1 MKIKF
6 YILLSVIIQNV
17 FIFSTIQYGIFFAVI
32 SSMITSET
40 SKKIF
45 VVDSRKQS
53 LKKILAEI
61 GFNSL
66 ENIHPETLLEEIK
79 AFKPS
84 LIVGDFYGDIQ
95 ESLIS
100 ALRKD
105 LYLGNIPVILCAD
118 KKNITRVIRKINGN
132 VNDYLVKPFRTEELN
147 ARIERVLTRHEK
159 LLNTN
164 PLSHLPGNISIKAKV
179 SELNDQKKDYAVVY
193 MDVDHFKPFND
204 YYGYSR
210 GDDVIRFVADLCRKY
225 SQGTENSPSS
235 YFAGHI
241 GGDDFVIIHPRETI
255 HTYCEAFIR
264 EFDEKIKDFYNTQ
277 DLKRGYIRIQN
288 RKGKIERFPVMSISL
303 AVVCIDAL
311 HPLHYGEI
319 SLRGS
324 EIKKYLKSF
333 KGSHYLIDRRILKTK
348 AKAA

>member
-1 MKIKF
+1 M
-6 YILLSVIIQNV
+6 N
-17 FIFSTIQYGIFFAVI
+17 
-32 SSMITSET
+32 TSEN

-45 VVDSRKQS
+45 IVDSQS
-53 LKKILAEI
+53 QNLKKILSEI

-66 ENIHPETLLEEIK
+66 ENSDPRRLLEEIK
-79 AFKPS
+79 AFKPH
-84 LIVGDFYGDIQ
+84 LILGDFYGTIQ
-95 ESLIS
+95 ESLITE
-100 ALRKD
+100 LRKD

-132 VNDYLVKPFRTEELN
+132 VNDYLVKPFKMEELN

-179 SELNDQKKDYAVVY
+179 LELNEHKKDYAVVY
-193 MDVDHFKPFND
+193 MDLDHFKPFND
-204 YYGYSR
+204 FYGYSR

-225 SQGTENSPSS
+225 SQGTEANPSS

-241 GGDDFVIIHPRETI
+241 GGDDFVIIHPKETI
-255 HTYCEAFIR
+255 HSYCEDFIK
-264 EFDEKIKDFYNTQ
+264 EFDEKIKEFYNPK
-277 DLKRGYIRIQN
+277 DLKKGFIRIQN
-288 RKGKIERFPVMSISL
+288 RKGIIERFPLMSISL

-311 HPLHYGEI
+311 QPLHYGEI

-333 KGSHYLIDRRILKTK
+333 KGSHYLIDRRTLKVK

>member
-1 MKIKF
+1 M
-6 YILLSVIIQNV
+6 N
-17 FIFSTIQYGIFFAVI
+17 I
-32 SSMITSET
+32 SEA

-45 VVDSRKQS
+45 VVDSRRQN
-53 LKKILAEI
+53 LKKILSEI

-66 ENIHPETLLEEIK
+66 ENSNPANLLEEVK
-79 AFKPS
+79 AFKPN

-100 ALRKD
+100 TLRKD
-105 LYLGNIPVILCAD
+105 LYMGNIPVILCAD

-132 VNDYLVKPFRTEELN
+132 VNDYLVKPFRMEELS

-159 LLNTN
+159 VLNTN

-179 SELNDQKKDYAVVY
+179 SELNDHKKDYAVIY
-193 MDVDHFKPFND
+193 MDLDHFKPFND
-204 YYGYSR
+204 FYGYSR

-225 SQGTENSPSS
+225 SQGTEANPSS

-241 GGDDFVIIHPRETI
+241 GGDDFVIIHPKETI
-255 HTYCEAFIR
+255 HTYCEKFIQ
-264 EFDEKIKDFYNTQ
+264 EFDVKIKEFYNPR
-277 DLKRGYIRIQN
+277 DLKKGYIRIEN
-288 RKGKIERFPVMSISL
+288 RKGKRQRFPMMSISL
-303 AVVCIDAL
+303 AVVCIDAKS
-311 HPLHYGEI
+311 PLHYGEI

-333 KGSHYLIDRRILKTK
+333 KGSNYLIDRRDLKTK
-348 AKAA
+348 AA